1 MTEAERAE
9 LSYSQ
14 AVSRLEEILERL
26 ERGEVDIDEL
36 STMVQEAAE
45 LVSLCRR
52 KLTQAEMQVRRITER
67 LEREGEQPG
76 PPPESAPGGGEEE
89 EVPF

>member
-1 MTEAERAE
+1 MAEAERAE
-9 LSYSQ
+9 PTYSQ

-36 STMVQEAAE
+36 SAMVEEAAE

-52 KLTQAEMQVRRITER
+52 KLTEAEMQVRRITER
-67 LEREGEQPG
+67 LEREAEAPA
-76 PPPESAPGGGEEE
+76 PPAEPAPGEGEE

>member
-1 MTEAERAE
+1 MRSVAEAERTE

-36 STMVQEAAE
+36 SAMVQEAAE

-67 LEREGEQPG
+67 LERESEQPE
-76 PPPESAPGGGEEE
+76 PSAGVGEEE